1 MTAMPARGSDPAEP
15 PAMPMGDFASYLAG
29 IIGSSGAPLRIDEP
43 LGRQVAVD
51 SIRMVELAIVLEQEF
66 GVDLDD
72 DTDLLAVTL
81 EDLYAWVAGG
91 PHG

>member
-1 MTAMPARGSDPAEP
+1 MTAMPMTEFARYLTGIVGSDGVALRVDEP
-15 PAMPMGDFASYLAG
+15 
-29 IIGSSGAPLRIDEP
+29 IGS
-43 LGRQVAVD
+43 QVAVD

-72 DTDLLAVTL
+72 DADLRAVTL
-81 EDLYAWVAGG
+81 EDLYAQVRGV